1 MTKLFLFSFLIL
13 IIVIC
18 WRFRVLIDFKSIFRK
33 GKFVYRGPYGIYNW
47 DGPQGCGKTSS
58 LVNFLLYRRIKDKK
72 KIVFSNIKSLCL
84 PNIEVEYFSGFE
96 GLKDICHRIDLDLIP
111 KNKTKYI
118 VFDELLA
125 EFCRCSKIDSSV
137 LEIIAQ
143 LRKRKIILLSTS
155 QYWSAIPKDFRMMCR
170 YRIVC
175 KTFLHRYQINIY
187 QDAENM
193 HYVPE
198 IDDYEAPYVKTD
210 IFKISKKSLDC
221 YNTSERIY
229 KS

>member
-1 MTKLFLFSFLIL
+1 MTNLFFIALGIL
-13 IIVIC
+13 LLVLCI
-18 WRFRVLIDFKSIFRK
+18 RFRVIIDFKSIFRR
-33 GKFVYRGPYGIYNW
+33 GKFVFRGPFGIYNW

-58 LVNFLLYRRIKDKK
+58 LVNFLLYRRKKDGAKL
-72 KIVFSNIKSLCL
+72 VFSNIKSLQL
-84 PNIEVEYFSGFE
+84 PYTKVEYFSGFD
-96 GLKDICHRIDLDLIP
+96 GLKDICHRIDFGLIP
-111 KNKTKYI
+111 KDKTKYI

-125 EFCRCSKIDSSV
+125 EFCRGSKIDSSV

-175 KTFLHRYQINIY
+175 KTFLHRYQLNIY

-210 IFKISKKSLDC
+210 IFKISKRSLDC
-221 YNTSERIY
+221 YNTAERIY